1 MSSSSDLRECANGVQ
16 NAFKEWKVVIKTL
29 LKCSKLDPIPTKL
42 CEWLENAGNL
52 VNESIRYT
60 SLDSRMDNVTAAEFD
75 RKYFPLIYG
84 AQGNELVP

>member
-1 MSSSSDLRECANGVQ
+1 MSSHTEVRECAAGVQ
-16 NAFKEWKVVIKTL
+16 NAFQEWKTVIKTL
-29 LKCSKLDPIPTKL
+29 LKCSKLDPIPTNL
-42 CEWLENAGNL
+42 CKWLEDAANL